1 MFARNMEAFK
11 AFQQRKIDGFTVSD
25 RVWKA
30 VEGAKENLEFYL
42 SSGIS
47 TGRPA
52 ASIAVDIR
60 QLLQNPERRF
70 RRVRNEEGKLV
81 LSKPMQDYHPG
92 QGVYRSSYMNALRIA
107 ATETNMSYHSADHE
121 RWKNQGFV
129 LGIEVSRSKSNKGP
143 CYICDPMVGRY
154 PKDYKFIGNHPWC
167 ICVAVPVMLEGEE
180 YIDYLLT
187 GKVPGEKIIRTVPQS
202 AIDFVNEKASHRD
215 NLFVK
220 QNSKFF
226 AGKANTTSKVS
237 TNTDTLQYKTLKS
250 FKNGGNYAEYNS
262 LDRSKSDYNMV
273 KSIGIEF
280 ARIGK
285 QATATPIVHFK
296 SPEYGKIYGALKDTK
311 YWRKCPDLLIDGQ
324 FYEVESFIPPFKKRK
339 MSDMIKNGTKQS
351 SRIIINNT
359 KGCSDRFILDS
370 INRRLHDKNFMRE
383 IKDVWVYEK
392 GKIRQLYPKKKG

>member
-107 ATETNMSYHSADHE
+107 ATETNMSYHSADYE
-121 RWKNQGFV
+121 RWKKQGFV

-143 CYICDPMVGRY
+143 CDICDPMVGRY
-154 PKDYKFIGNHPWC
+154 PKDYRFIGNHPWC

-180 YIDYLLT
+180 FIDYLLT
-187 GKVPGEKIIRTVPQS
+187 GKVPEEKIIKTVPQS

-220 QNSKFF
+220 ENSRFF
-226 AGKANTTSKVS
+226 AGDKPNNAYDFQQIKNQRVEIRDWAKISLVDKNIKRPEIDNPIRFSMSGIKEALNQPHKYLLEKNKAIQSVEYLINNADYVRADKDAKGR
-237 TNTDTLQYKTLKS
+237 NFIYHYLK
-250 FKNGGNYAEYNS
+250 
-262 LDRSKSDYNMV
+262 
-273 KSIGIEF
+273 I
-280 ARIGK
+280 
-285 QATATPIVHFK
+285 
-296 SPEYGKIYGALKDTK
+296 KIKGED
-311 YWRKCPDLLIDGQ
+311 
-324 FYEVESFIPPFKKRK
+324 SFIVLRENTFDGKVYFFSIVDK
-339 MSDMIKNGTKQS
+339 IKN
-351 SRIIINNT
+351 R
-359 KGCSDRFILDS
+359 
-370 INRRLHDKNFMRE
+370 
-383 IKDVWVYEK
+383 
-392 GKIRQLYPKKKG
+392 